1 MKATRPLR
9 SLGSEF
15 CADIRSPKASPA
27 LTGGLTAP
35 TVSADEACET
45 MLLTPAARR
54 QPEELEGR
62 LALELYRYLPPGRF
76 EAEPESSRQDDAA
89 KSGADSQSGSSP

>member
-1 MKATRPLR
+1 
-9 SLGSEF
+9 
-15 CADIRSPKASPA
+15 
-27 LTGGLTAP
+27 
-35 TVSADEACET
+35 

-76 EAEPESSRQDDAA
+76 EAEPERSRQDDAA